1 MGNTYL
7 LSVTLV
13 QNLKSSW
20 HTEVICSKQ
29 IFLAMD
35 ELFPELL
42 WIALFVGGDSSVQG
56 LTIPVLCPS
65 CRQSTH
71 LFNMWKVVLLGL
83 YTMLAVRGLAK
94 GAPFEPEEKWK
105 PLDNPRNRDLVR
117 KCCKKH
123 SLSFVWCFFFSIF
136 HHKNVCLLNIMARGF
151 SNYVV
156 HVVSKYKWLSILQCT
171 RTPQL
176 KMYSQRAV
184 MHITCSHLQQ
194 FQFDYIAAPF
204 MNPKKNDYY
213 VSLESVLL
221 VAHFILTTF
230 PSGTSL

>member
-71 LFNMWKVVLLGL
+71 LFDMWKVVLLGL

-123 SLSFVWCFFFSIF
+123 SLSFLQHLYIFIILLHMKIKIRAQATQICTSTTCAVTEVVNTSHISTSSI
-136 HHKNVCLLNIMARGF
+136 
-151 SNYVV
+151 
-156 HVVSKYKWLSILQCT
+156 SKQLQ
-171 RTPQL
+171 
-176 KMYSQRAV
+176 A
-184 MHITCSHLQQ
+184 
-194 FQFDYIAAPF
+194 
-204 MNPKKNDYY
+204 
-213 VSLESVLL
+213 
-221 VAHFILTTF
+221 
-230 PSGTSL
+230 